1 MTNNNSETKYCL
13 AIYNCRNVKGGLF
26 SIDISE
32 DVILMCKLSPDDYD
46 IPDTIELKRNEGIN
60 CSIGKLYTD
69 DRNNNIQVIETAVD
83 IIFIY
88 KESRDIPA
96 SKILI
101 FEKIA

>member
-1 MTNNNSETKYCL
+1 MRNDNFETKYCL
-13 AIYNCRNVKGGLF
+13 TIYNCENVKGGLF

-60 CSIGKLYTD
+60 CPIGKLYTD
-69 DRNNNIQVIETAVD
+69 DRNNNIQVIETAVEV
-83 IIFIY
+83 IFIY
-88 KESRDIPA
+88 KESTDIPA